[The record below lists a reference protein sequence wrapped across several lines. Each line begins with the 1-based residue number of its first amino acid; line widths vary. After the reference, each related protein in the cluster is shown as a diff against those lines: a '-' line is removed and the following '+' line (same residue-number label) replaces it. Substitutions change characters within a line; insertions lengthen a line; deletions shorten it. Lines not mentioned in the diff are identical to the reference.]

1 MCGPKATHDIGQS
14 NLNKRTYIVDILRRN
29 WTFELCDVL
38 SLKNYIH
45 IPVYV
50 SIYVGYMTELSMS
63 LGVGEG
69 HHF

>member
-1 MCGPKATHDIGQS
+1 M
-14 NLNKRTYIVDILRRN
+14 
-29 WTFELCDVL
+29 CDVL

-63 LGVGEG
+63 LGVGG
-69 HHF
+69 GTIFNDHFNYKLAA